1 MVAAVLWI
9 LIHLNLKVSNYR
21 CSKVLWR
28 EWQGRE
34 VSTAELARTSP
45 FKHKT
50 LIWQRENH
58 LLYLLVILINSID
71 IYREGNGLSGR
82 NQRSCESNVLRI
94 FTFISMCNTVTFA
107 WKAAGVR
114 WRTKFDWLQQAM
126 THTVKINKWLA
137 VTTAKI
143 FTDCKWLAG
152 EYRANLCT

>member
-1 MVAAVLWI
+1 MGRMA
-9 LIHLNLKVSNYR
+9 
-21 CSKVLWR
+21 
-28 EWQGRE
+28 GRE
-34 VSTAELARTSP
+34 VSTAGLARTSP

-126 THTVKINKWLA
+126 THTVKINKSLA
-137 VTTAKI
+137 VTAAKFLLI
-143 FTDCKWLAG
+143 VNDWLESTVQICAHNFVSSSS
-152 EYRANLCT
+152 EATHTPYF